1 MSKTTNYQ
9 LTVWDYGDEDFTPGQ
24 VREDL
29 AENFTALDG
38 ALKAEET
45 IRAKAIKEL
54 VVVGT
59 YMGNGEASQTIQLG
73 FMPRA
78 VFAVNSDG
86 KISDNYRCYAGLVV
100 TGHNMVNSRDEEILT
115 LTGSGFTVYYMS
127 DSNSMV
133 PRTND
138 KNTVYNYVALR

>member
-1 MSKTTNYQ
+1 MWVEARRSGTSG
-9 LTVWDYGDEDFTPGQ
+9 VPS
-24 VREDL
+24 
-29 AENFTALDG
+29 
-38 ALKAEET
+38 
-45 IRAKAIKEL
+45 IKEL

-59 YMGNGEASQTIQLG
+59 YMGNGEASQSIQLG

-78 VFAVNSDG
+78 VFAVNSEG